1 MSFQRYF
8 VWIIHFLVSF
18 YLLPSHAVVHFF
30 DLGDITAKGK
40 VTSYP
45 SSLGWIEPGFSFSA
59 SASVLEQ
66 KSFDFNSTSFG
77 TSTEPLGVK
86 PTVLA
91 SGLGQS
97 WGGWSMVV
105 VNQSSTIN
113 TRSEGEVVG
122 ESSQNKNNFYS
133 STLGVYLGS
142 GKRLSENWS
151 IGWNLN
157 FFQTNEESHLLNW
170 KESVMEKLLVSTHSL
185 SKIVG
190 VNMGMGFIFDNDS
203 ITFGMHLITPSA
215 ILKNTGIKEVNSL
228 DQTFQMT
235 HSTEEQK
242 ISANKNNFVAEY
254 GLRFGK
260 DGFVYLVSDEY
271 SFVGSHKIN
280 LGFEFVGSWGT
291 VATGYSHFDYDQKA
305 KDKVLVGFAKTKG
318 NFRWAVGPYLESE
331 LLKGDN
337 GYNARSFGV
346 LYASEIK
353 Y

>member
-1 MSFQRYF
+1 MIFQKSFRWRTYF
-8 VWIIHFLVSF
+8 FIYFFIWKSQ
-18 YLLPSHAVVHFF
+18 AVVHFF

-113 TRSEGEVVG
+113 TRSEAEISGG
-122 ESSQNKNNFYS
+122 STQNKNNFAS

-142 GKRLSENWS
+142 GKRLSESWS
-151 IGWNLN
+151 LGWNLN
-157 FFQTNEESHLLNW
+157 FFQTNEESHLLSW
-170 KESVMEKLLVSTHSL
+170 KESAVERVLTSTHIL

-190 VNMGMGFIFDNDS
+190 TNIGMGFIFDTDS
-203 ITFGMHLITPSA
+203 ITLGMHMTTPSA
-215 ILKNTGIKEVNSL
+215 ILKNTGVKEINSL
-228 DQTFQMT
+228 NQSLELTK
-235 HSTEEQK
+235 SAEEEK
-242 ISANKNNFVAEY
+242 VSVNKNNFVMEY

-260 DGFVYLVSDEY
+260 DGFVYLFSDEY

-291 VATGYSHFDYDQKA
+291 IATGYTHYDFDQKA
-305 KDKVLVGFAKTKG
+305 KDKVLVGFAKTRG

-331 LLKGDN
+331 LLKGDS